1 MKRLPLALAASF
13 ALSLACLAP
22 IAHGDEQ
29 PAESPASLAAP
40 QDPWGSLKH
49 VKAGVLDVAY
59 AEMGPADGPVVI
71 LLHGWPYDI
80 HSYEKVAPALA
91 AKGYRVL
98 VPYARGYGG
107 TRFLSDSTV
116 RNGEPVALAQDVID
130 FMDALHIDRAVFGG
144 FDWGAR
150 TADIVSTLW
159 PQRVKALVTVSGY
172 LIGSQESGKAPL
184 PPSAELQWWY
194 QYYFATDRGRVGY
207 EKYRHDFAKLIW
219 QLASPKWHFDDAT
232 FERSAAALNNP
243 DQVAIAIHNYRWRL
257 DLAQG
262 ESKYEALEKR
272 LAQFTP
278 ITVPTIAMDGDANG
292 APHPQPEAYAKRFS
306 GKYQFRLISGGI
318 GHNLPEE
325 APQAFTQAVIDA
337 DHL

>member
-13 ALSLACLAP
+13 ALSLACLSP

-107 TRFLSDSTV
+107 TRFLSDSTA
-116 RNGEPVALAQDVID
+116 RNGDL
-130 FMDALHIDRAVFGG
+130 
-144 FDWGAR
+144 
-150 TADIVSTLW
+150 
-159 PQRVKALVTVSGY
+159 RVVG
-172 LIGSQESGKAPL
+172 I
-184 PPSAELQWWY
+184 
-194 QYYFATDRGRVGY
+194 QY
-207 EKYRHDFAKLIW
+207 H
-219 QLASPKWHFDDAT
+219 
-232 FERSAAALNNP
+232 
-243 DQVAIAIHNYRWRL
+243 
-257 DLAQG
+257 
-262 ESKYEALEKR
+262 
-272 LAQFTP
+272 
-278 ITVPTIAMDGDANG
+278 
-292 APHPQPEAYAKRFS
+292 
-306 GKYQFRLISGGI
+306 
-318 GHNLPEE
+318 
-325 APQAFTQAVIDA
+325 
-337 DHL
+337 